1 MAPIIAF
8 ANDRI
13 SLVVFGGIVFLIL
26 FDASLARTFQFT
38 SHSEYESMVTY
49 TVMVFFYSIGQI
61 LISVY
66 IKRKTTKIAQKLR
79 RVFKILLRIIVFT
92 QYLSIVIVVIVLIQL
107 LINSRY
113 NTLLLELSVW
123 LNYAQAIFLTLLL
136 FYYFIIW
143 FKNTKGYAILP
154 FAVSVIL
161 LTVNVSFVFL
171 YAQDMLSNLPTE
183 VKSNRP
189 YILPTPN
196 STLVNGIRVSSVLSY
211 IGMWIAT
218 SFQLRNHVEKLGKI
232 RYWVLISLPLVYFLL
247 QFQPV
252 LLQSISAYFHQ
263 DIIFN
268 ILYTLF
274 FSAAKPIGGI
284 LFGAAFWT
292 LGTKTKNNALKG
304 FMTLTAYGLVIFF
317 ASNQA
322 IILTYGIYPPFGLI
336 TISFLGAGSYLLF
349 IGIYCTSISV
359 AQDISLNK
367 MLKQQVAKF
376 GLVENIGSGE
386 RARIEAKIANRAVNL
401 GKKMEGL
408 SGLSTSW
415 EEQDIH
421 DYIKVYYQEIRKK
434 PTRDS
439 S

>member
-1 MAPIIAF
+1 MRVWLHI
-8 ANDRI
+8 R
-13 SLVVFGGIVFLIL
+13 SW
-26 FDASLARTFQFT
+26 
-38 SHSEYESMVTY
+38 Y
-49 TVMVFFYSIGQI
+49 FFYSIGQI

-79 RVFKILLRIIVFT
+79 RVFKILLRTIVFT

-154 FAVSVIL
+154 YAVSVIL

-196 STLVNGIRVSSVLSY
+196 GTLVNGIRVSSVLSY

-218 SFQLRNHVEKLGKI
+218 SFQLRSHVEKLGKI
-232 RYWVLISLPLVYFLL
+232 RYWVLISLALVYFLL
-247 QFQPV
+247 QFQPT
-252 LLQSISAYFHQ
+252 LLQSISYYFHQ
-263 DIIFN
+263 DILFN

-284 LFGAAFWT
+284 LFGLAFWI
-292 LGTKTKNNALKG
+292 LGTKTRNDALKS
-304 FMTLTAYGLVIFF
+304 FMILTAYGLVIFF

-322 IILTYGIYPPFGLI
+322 TILTYGFYPPFGLI
-336 TISFLGAGSYLLF
+336 TISFLGAGAYLLF
-349 IGIYCTSISV
+349 VGIYSSSISV

-367 MLKQQVAKF
+367 MLKQQLAKF
-376 GLVENIGSGE
+376 GLIENIGSGE
-386 RARIEAKIANRAVNL
+386 RARIETKIAHNAVNL
-401 GKKMEGL
+401 GKKMEDL
-408 SGLSTSW
+408 SGLPSSW

-421 DYIKVYYQEIRKK
+421 NYIKLYYQEIRKK
-434 PTRDS
+434 TTRNS

>member
-1 MAPIIAF
+1 MASKITF
-8 ANDRI
+8 ANDWI
-13 SLVVFGGIVFLIL
+13 PLVVFAGIVFLIL
-26 FDASLARTFQFT
+26 LDASLARTFQFI

-66 IKRKTTKIAQKLR
+66 IKKKTTKIAQKLR
-79 RVFKILLRIIVFT
+79 RVFKIPLRTIVFT

-123 LNYAQAIFLTLLL
+123 VNYVQAIFLTLLL
-136 FYYFIIW
+136 FYYFMIW
-143 FKNTKGYAILP
+143 FKNTKGYSILP
-154 FAVSVIL
+154 YAVSVIL
-161 LTVNVSFVFL
+161 LAVNLSFVFL
-171 YAQDMLSNLPTE
+171 YAQDMLSNLPSE
-183 VKSNRP
+183 IKPHRP

-196 STLVNGIRVSSVLSY
+196 STLVDGIRVSSLLSY
-211 IGMWIAT
+211 VGMWVAT

-232 RYWVLISLPLVYFLL
+232 RYWVLISLPLIYFLL

-252 LLQSISAYFHQ
+252 LLQSISSYFHQ

-284 LFGAAFWT
+284 LFGAAFWI
-292 LGTKTKNNALKG
+292 LGTKTRNDTLKS
-304 FMTLTAYGLVIFF
+304 FMTLIAYGLVIFF

-336 TISFLGAGSYLLF
+336 TISFLGAGAYLLF
-349 IGIYCTSISV
+349 VGIYSSSISV

-367 MLKQQVAKF
+367 MLKQQVTKF
-376 GLVENIGSGE
+376 GLIENIGSGE
-386 RARIEAKIANRAVNL
+386 RARIETKIAHNAVSL
-401 GKKMEGL
+401 GKKMEDL
-408 SGLSTSW
+408 SGLPTSW

-421 DYIKVYYQEIRKK
+421 DYIKLYYQEIRKK
-434 PTRDS
+434 PTRGS
-439 S
+439 